1 MEEGRIQGRKKKL
14 PNFRFNKGNTKEII
28 SFSFKDKAL
37 FGKKA
42 ENNSKRSVHTA
53 ASSDEIG
60 IWALRWSPALQTQA
74 SFLVP
79 SAELCSYTSAVGQ

>member
-14 PNFRFNKGNTKEII
+14 PNLRFNKGNTKEII
-28 SFSFKDKAL
+28 SFSFKDKVL

-53 ASSDEIG
+53 AS
-60 IWALRWSPALQTQA
+60 AR
-74 SFLVP
+74 
-79 SAELCSYTSAVGQ
+79 